1 VNVKLSQLYSPRWK
15 IDETRADIAAGRTSR
30 TKAPLRV
37 TRMGR
42 GKYFLMD
49 GNHRVQEH
57 LMAGGTSYSAFIDEH
72 TPDLTRTGGAY
83 DAVIATAVRVT
94 S

>member
-1 VNVKLSQLYSPRWK
+1 MIINLSQLYSPRWK
-15 IDETRADIAAGRTSR
+15 IDETLADIAAGRLSR
-30 TKAPLRV
+30 TRAPLRV

-57 LMAGGTSYSAFIDEH
+57 LMAGGTNYPAVIDEY
-72 TPDLTRTGGAY
+72 TPDITRTGGAH
-83 DAVIATAVRVT
+83 DSVIATAVRVT